1 MAQRTRTALVIG
13 AGQTGAS
20 AAYGLQRAGFQTTL
34 ISERDQRSLR
44 DDVPATGTAALFGQS
59 IEAERELG
67 LDTYLDRAPVITG
80 QSVRLVDGSQP
91 QRPEHLAFDAE
102 FPGFV
107 AVAVDT
113 RLKADERITAFLD
126 IGGEL
131 RVEKVEPDRL
141 DELAGRHDLVLVA
154 TGRDGLGSLFPV
166 DPARTA
172 YQSPQR
178 RVLMVTL
185 TGLGHGPEV
194 FAHRS
199 AAGGRHSSFSFVTD
213 QGEAWWGPYLHKDAG
228 PSWAFLAWGKPGS
241 DWERRFTAPT
251 NLAQAHQAVLELH
264 RDYLDWDLAEAE
276 ALRTIAD
283 DPRSWLSGAITPLV
297 RRGTGRTAS
306 GHAVAA
312 LGDAA
317 VAYDP
322 IAGQGAQTG
331 LLHAAFLVRAASAH
345 NGPFDGEWLTAVFEE
360 FYADR
365 IRAAYEATRLY
376 LGDPDYAE
384 ANGLIFGAAQVRPAV
399 AGAAFALLSDPRP
412 VLAFDKPHG
421 WRQFVANAAGEDPD
435 ALLAR
440 FTPAGRFQRSAY
452 GAAPAQ

>member
-1 MAQRTRTALVIG
+1 MPSHTRTALVIG

-20 AAYGLQRAGFQTTL
+20 VAYGLQRAGFDATL
-34 ISERDQRSLR
+34 VSDRDQRSLR
-44 DDVPATGTAALFGQS
+44 DDVPASGTAALFGQS
-59 IEAERELG
+59 VQAETELG
-67 LDTYLDRAPVITG
+67 LDNYLDKAPTITG
-80 QSVRLVDGSQP
+80 QSVRLVDGTQP
-91 QRPEHLAFDAE
+91 GRPEQLAFDAQ

-113 RLKADERITAFLD
+113 RLKADDRITSFLD

-131 RVEKVEPDRL
+131 RVEKVDPLRL
-141 DELAGRHDLVLVA
+141 DQIAGDYDLVLVA
-154 TGRDGLGSLFPV
+154 TGRDGLSSLFPV
-166 DPARTA
+166 DPDRTA
-172 YQSPQR
+172 YDRPQR
-178 RVLMVTL
+178 QVFTVTL

-199 AAGGRHSSFSFVTD
+199 PSGGRHSSFSFVTD

-241 DWERRFTAPT
+241 EWERRLAAPAD
-251 NLAQAHQAVLELH
+251 LAEAHQTVLDLH

-276 ALRTIAD
+276 ALRVIEED
-283 DPRSWLSGAITPLV
+283 QRSWLSGAITPLV
-297 RRGTGRTAS
+297 RRGVGRTAS

-312 LGDAA
+312 LGDSA

-331 LLHAAFLVRAASAH
+331 LLQSAFLVREAANH
-345 NGPFDGEWLTAVFEE
+345 DGPFDEAWLTAKFEE

-365 IRAAYEATRLY
+365 IRAAYEVTRLY

-384 ANGLIFGAAQVRPAV
+384 ASALIFGTSQVQPAV
-399 AGAAFALLSDPRP
+399 AGAAFGLLSDPRP
-412 VLAFDKPHG
+412 ALAFDQPEG
-421 WRQFVANAAGEDPD
+421 WRDFIAKAAGEDPD
-435 ALLAR
+435 DLLAR
-440 FTPAGRFQRSAY
+440 FAPAGRFQRSAY
-452 GAAPAQ
+452 RSPSPR

>member
-1 MAQRTRTALVIG
+1 MPQPTRTALVIG

-20 AAYGLQRAGFQTTL
+20 VAYGLQRAGFDTTL
-34 ISERDQRSLR
+34 VSERDQRSLR
-44 DDVPATGTAALFGQS
+44 ADVPASGTAALFGRS

-67 LDTYLDRAPVITG
+67 LDSYLDKAPIITG
-80 QSVRLVDGSQP
+80 QSVRLVDGTLP
-91 QRPEHLAFDAE
+91 DRPEQLAFDAP

-113 RLKADERITAFLD
+113 RLKADDRITSFLD
-126 IGGEL
+126 IGGEF
-131 RVEKVEPDRL
+131 RVEKVDPARL
-141 DELAGRHDLVLVA
+141 DELAGDYGLVLVA
-154 TGRDGLGSLFPV
+154 TGRDGLASLFPV
-166 DPARTA
+166 DPGRTA
-172 YQSPQR
+172 YDRPQR
-178 RVLMVTL
+178 RVFTVTL
-185 TGLGHGPEV
+185 TGLGYGPEI
-194 FAHRS
+194 FAHRGSSGGQHS
-199 AAGGRHSSFSFVTD
+199 AYSFVTD

-241 DWERRFTAPT
+241 EWERRFAAPT
-251 NLAQAHQAVLELH
+251 NLAQAHQTLLDLH
-264 RDYLDWDLAEAE
+264 RDYLDWDLPEAE
-276 ALRTIAD
+276 ALRPIED

-297 RRGTGRTAS
+297 RQGVGRTAS

-331 LLHAAFLVRAASAH
+331 LLQAAFLVREAAKH
-345 NGPFDGEWLTAVFEE
+345 DGPFDGEWLAAKFEQ

-365 IRAAYEATRLY
+365 IRAAYEVTRLY

-384 ANGLIFGAAQVRPAV
+384 ASGAIFGSAQVQPDV
-399 AGAAFALLSDPRP
+399 AGAAFGLLSDPRP
-412 VLAFDKPHG
+412 VLDFERPEG
-421 WRQFVANAAGEDPD
+421 WRAFVAKAAGEDLE

-440 FTPAGRFQRSAY
+440 FQPSGRFQRSTYRALSHR
-452 GAAPAQ
+452 